1 MSEQDRTKTDDGVA
15 TEDRDVTDDQGSTD
29 DRLTTADLV
38 KEADDV
44 DEADDS
50 DATAEREPLFAGE
63 DAERFRARW
72 QEIQAAFV
80 DEPREAVQNA
90 DSLVADLMQRLAA
103 TFSEERSSLESQWDS
118 GEDAS
123 TEDLRVALQRYRSF
137 FDRLLSA

>member
-15 TEDRDVTDDQGSTD
+15 IEDREVTDDQGSTD
-29 DRLTTADLV
+29 DRITTADLV

-44 DEADDS
+44 DKADDAA
-50 DATAEREPLFAGE
+50 ATAEREPLFAGE
-63 DAERFRARW
+63 DAERFRGRW

-90 DSLVADLMQRLAA
+90 DSLVADLMQRLAV

-118 GEDAS
+118 GQDAS

>member
-1 MSEQDRTKTDDGVA
+1 MNDQDRVNTDDALA
-15 TEDRDVTDDQGSTD
+15 TEDRDVTEEQGNTG
-29 DRLTTADLV
+29 DRITTADLV

-44 DEADDS
+44 D
-50 DATAEREPLFAGE
+50 ATTEREPLFAGD
-63 DAERFRARW
+63 DAERFRMRW